1 MTSASTRT
9 YVCHHQRSS
18 QPLLGFQ
25 NSFRFHSCYNHS
37 LDLHNH
43 YNGLN
48 SQGLCQFRGFQSFH
62 FPTDYRQVVSSIF
75 SYVRR
80 PFILK
85 INLKLIHK

>member
-25 NSFRFHSCYNHS
+25 NSLRFHSRYNQC
-37 LDLHNH
+37 LDYHNH
-43 YNGLN
+43 YKGLN
-48 SQGLCQFRGFQSFH
+48 PQGFCQFWGFQSFH
-62 FPTDYRQVVSSIF
+62 FHTDFRQVVSSIF